1 MRGKFDLMDMSVYL
15 TVTVRIDCTKKTE
28 HQENQTSL
36 LNMNNGSQQKLTGY
50 LVRKLSQLRKPV
62 Q

>member
-15 TVTVRIDCTKKTE
+15 TVTVRIDYTKKTK
-28 HQENQTSL
+28 HTIL
-36 LNMNNGSQQKLTGY
+36 LNMNSGSQQKLTGH

>member
-15 TVTVRIDCTKKTE
+15 TVTVRIDCTNNITPRKE
-28 HQENQTSL
+28 TSL